1 MKKSFTILSVT
12 ACLFLTA
19 QKPLERVEPMNWW
32 TGMQEP
38 DVQLLVYG
46 KNISESEVSI
56 NYPGVTLEKINKVEN
71 PNYLFLDLKIGASTT
86 PGKFPILFSQKGKKQ
101 LKYEYSLLPKR
112 AGKNIAQGVTSGDFI
127 YLIMPDR
134 FSNGD
139 YNNDIVKGL
148 KQTTIR
154 RDSMYSRHGGDLQ
167 GIINHFDYLKDLGVT
182 AIWNT
187 PEIENDMKSASYHG
201 YAATDLYKIDPRYGT
216 NELYKTY
223 VEKAHQKGLK
233 IIKDVVPNHV
243 GSEHWFIKDMPMKD
257 WVNQWPKYT
266 NTNYRFEPAQDPYAS
281 KIDYK
286 EQVDG
291 WFVPSMPDMN
301 ERNPYVA
308 KYLTQNYLWWIA
320 YSGLDGFRI
329 DTYAYNDLP
338 FMASWQERVKKEYPN
353 FTIFGETLMLLPSNQ
368 AYYTKGQKLG
378 QTLDTKLSGVTDE
391 ALRIAIMDA
400 LNKKPEWYEGVNRLY
415 SMLAQDFLYK
425 DPTKN
430 VVFLDNHDMS
440 RVFSVIG
447 ENMEKFK
454 SAISILLT
462 TRGIPQMYYG
472 TEVLMKNF
480 SDPDGLVRSDFKG
493 GWKED
498 KMSDFTAEGRSAAGN
513 EAFNFVKKL
522 ANYRKATPALQTGK
536 LKQFIPQ
543 KGVYT
548 YFRYDDQK
556 TVMILFN
563 GNEESQSVD
572 LSRYQEK
579 LQNFTKA
586 RNVITDEVI
595 QNLSSLSLNKKQTLV
610 LELIK

>member
-101 LKYEYSLLPKR
+101 LKYEYSLLPKP

-536 LKQFIPQ
+536 LTQFIPQ

>member
-1 MKKSFTILSVT
+1 MKKSLIILSVT

-86 PGKFPILFSQKGKKQ
+86 PGKFPILFSQKGEKQ
-101 LKYEYSLLPKR
+101 LKYEYSLLPKP

-257 WVNQWPKYT
+257 WVNQWQKYT

-286 EQVDG
+286 EQIDG

-368 AYYTKGQKLG
+368 AYYTEGQKLG

-400 LNKKPEWYEGVNRLY
+400 LNKKTEWYEGVNRLY

-447 ENMEKFK
+447 EDMEKFK

-498 KMSDFTAEGRSAAGN
+498 KTSDFTAEGRSAASN

-522 ANYRKATPALQTGK
+522 ADYRKATPALQTGK
-536 LKQFIPQ
+536 LMQFIPQ

>member
-71 PNYLFLDLKIGASTT
+71 PNYLFLDLKIGTSTK

-101 LKYEYSLLPKR
+101 LKYEYSLLPKP

-154 RDSMYSRHGGDLQ
+154 RDSLYSRHGGDLQ

-187 PEIENDMKSASYHG
+187 PEIENDMKSSSYHG

-216 NELYKTY
+216 NELYKVY

-281 KIDYK
+281 RIDYK

-368 AYYTKGQKLG
+368 AYYTEGQKLG

-400 LNKKPEWYEGVNRLY
+400 LNKKPEWYAGVNRLY

-447 ENMEKFK
+447 EDMEKFK

-498 KMSDFTAEGRSAAGN
+498 KTSDFTAEGRSAASN

-536 LKQFIPQ
+536 LTQFIPQ

-595 QNLSSLSLNKKQTLV
+595 QNLSSLSLNKKQTMV

>member
-101 LKYEYSLLPKR
+101 LKYEYSLLPKP

-266 NTNYRFEPAQDPYAS
+266 NTNYRFEPAQDLYAS

-522 ANYRKATPALQTGK
+522 ANYRKATLALQTGK
-536 LKQFIPQ
+536 LTQFIPQ

-595 QNLSSLSLNKKQTLV
+595 QNLFSLSLNKKQTLV

>member
-71 PNYLFLDLKIGASTT
+71 PNYLFLDLKIGTSTK

-101 LKYEYSLLPKR
+101 LKYEYSLLPKP

-187 PEIENDMKSASYHG
+187 PEIENDMKSSSYHG

-216 NELYKTY
+216 NELYKVY

-281 KIDYK
+281 RIDCK

-368 AYYTKGQKLG
+368 AYYTEGQKLG
-378 QTLDTKLSGVTDE
+378 QALDTKLSGVTDE

-400 LNKKPEWYEGVNRLY
+400 LNKKPEWYAGVNRLY

-447 ENMEKFK
+447 EDMEKFK

-498 KMSDFTAEGRSAAGN
+498 KTSDFTAEGRSAASN

-536 LKQFIPQ
+536 LTQFIPQ

>member
-1 MKKSFTILSVT
+1 
-12 ACLFLTA
+12 
-19 QKPLERVEPMNWW
+19 
-32 TGMQEP
+32 
-38 DVQLLVYG
+38 
-46 KNISESEVSI
+46 
-56 NYPGVTLEKINKVEN
+56 
-71 PNYLFLDLKIGASTT
+71 
-86 PGKFPILFSQKGKKQ
+86 
-101 LKYEYSLLPKR
+101 
-112 AGKNIAQGVTSGDFI
+112 
-127 YLIMPDR
+127 
-134 FSNGD
+134 
-139 YNNDIVKGL
+139 
-148 KQTTIR
+148 
-154 RDSMYSRHGGDLQ
+154 
-167 GIINHFDYLKDLGVT
+167 
-182 AIWNT
+182 
-187 PEIENDMKSASYHG
+187 
-201 YAATDLYKIDPRYGT
+201 
-216 NELYKTY
+216 
-223 VEKAHQKGLK
+223 
-233 IIKDVVPNHV
+233 
-243 GSEHWFIKDMPMKD
+243 
-257 WVNQWPKYT
+257 
-266 NTNYRFEPAQDPYAS
+266 
-281 KIDYK
+281 
-286 EQVDG
+286 
-291 WFVPSMPDMN
+291 
-301 ERNPYVA
+301 
-308 KYLTQNYLWWIA
+308 
-320 YSGLDGFRI
+320 
-329 DTYAYNDLP
+329 
-338 FMASWQERVKKEYPN
+338 
-353 FTIFGETLMLLPSNQ
+353 
-368 AYYTKGQKLG
+368 
-378 QTLDTKLSGVTDE
+378 
-391 ALRIAIMDA
+391 
-400 LNKKPEWYEGVNRLY
+400 
-415 SMLAQDFLYK
+415 MLAQDFLYK

-536 LKQFIPQ
+536 LTQFIPQ

>member
-536 LKQFIPQ
+536 LTQFIPQ

>member
-101 LKYEYSLLPKR
+101 LKYEYSLLPKP

-368 AYYTKGQKLG
+368 AYYTEGQKLG

-447 ENMEKFK
+447 EDMEKFK

-536 LKQFIPQ
+536 LMQFIPQ

>member
-101 LKYEYSLLPKR
+101 LKYEYSLLPKP

-498 KMSDFTAEGRSAAGN
+498 KTSDFTAEGRSAAGN

-536 LKQFIPQ
+536 LTQFIPQ

>member
-71 PNYLFLDLKIGASTT
+71 PNYLFLDLKIGALTT

-101 LKYEYSLLPKR
+101 LKYEYSLLPKP

-536 LKQFIPQ
+536 LTQFIPQ

>member
-101 LKYEYSLLPKR
+101 LKYEYSLLPKP

-368 AYYTKGQKLG
+368 AYYTEGQKLG

-447 ENMEKFK
+447 EDMEKFK
-454 SAISILLT
+454 SVISILLT

-498 KMSDFTAEGRSAAGN
+498 KTSDFTAEGRSAASN

-536 LKQFIPQ
+536 LTQFIPQ

>member
-101 LKYEYSLLPKR
+101 LKYEYSLLPKP

-308 KYLTQNYLWWIA
+308 KYLTRNYLWWIA

-536 LKQFIPQ
+536 LTQFIPQ

>member
-101 LKYEYSLLPKR
+101 LKYEYSLLPKP

-522 ANYRKATPALQTGK
+522 ANYRKATLALQTGK
-536 LKQFIPQ
+536 LTQFIPQ

-595 QNLSSLSLNKKQTLV
+595 QNLFSLSLNKKQTLV